1 MCLVAPFE
9 VSREGLV
16 VLLCGAGPYRPLF
29 VWGLLMQLGVASS
42 LDLWR
47 QPHWPWNGSISRA
60 CEAIKF
66 SCRAHFTGSTGIVHE
81 LEVRGLVAHPSGPS
95 TADSTYMQQ

>member
-1 MCLVAPFE
+1 M
-9 VSREGLV
+9 
-16 VLLCGAGPYRPLF
+16 GAADATWGGVFTGFVEATPLALE
-29 VWGLLMQLGVASS
+29 W
-42 LDLWR
+42 
-47 QPHWPWNGSISRA
+47 SISRA
-60 CEAIKF
+60 WAADCEAIKF

>member
-29 VWGLLMQLGVASS
+29 VLGLQMQLGVVSS

-47 QPHWPWNGSISRA
+47 QPHWPWNGSISCA
-60 CEAIKF
+60 WA
-66 SCRAHFTGSTGIVHE
+66 
-81 LEVRGLVAHPSGPS
+81 
-95 TADSTYMQQ
+95 ADCMDM